1 MYCSKTQK
9 KSQLTYLFPMSDMSI
24 NLISNLLSS
33 DLLLEQSYFD
43 FYVIIKFR
51 FWQQLLLLA
60 TLMQP
65 CYL

>member
-1 MYCSKTQK
+1 
-9 KSQLTYLFPMSDMSI
+9 MSDMSI

-33 DLLLEQSYFD
+33 NLLLEQSYFD